1 MKNRAALLVRLPGLF
16 ACLAVI
22 LLVFCG
28 QANDHEQIRKKSM
41 PDLHYAYVDSGSA
54 TRGIDESIAS
64 TMEFY
69 ALDPQVFGDPVGIIA
84 TFSDSLSLSPSGRQA
99 ALILTDASWE
109 PPAGIHR
116 GTISG
121 GDALVYDC
129 YRQYDSLDACW
140 REIADFARE
149 HGHIC
154 VGPGIEIYK
163 AFGAESAADSSLT
176 QLIIRIN

>member
-16 ACLAVI
+16 ACLAGI
-22 LLVFCG
+22 SLVFCG
-28 QANDHEQIRKKSM
+28 HANDQEKVRKKRM
-41 PDLHYAYVDSGSA
+41 PDLHYAYADSGSA
-54 TRGIDESIAS
+54 KRGIDESIAS

-99 ALILTDASWE
+99 ALILTDVSWE
-109 PPAGIHR
+109 PPAGIHKE
-116 GTISG
+116 TISG

-129 YRQYDSLDACW
+129 YRQYDSLDVCW
-140 REIADFARE
+140 REIADFARG

-154 VGPGIEIYK
+154 IAPGIEIYK
-163 AFGAESAADSSLT
+163 GFGTESAADSSST